1 MRLPAIVI
9 NFKCY
14 EQAIGKNGLTL
25 AKICEQVAKE
35 TGTSIVIAPQ
45 LVDLALIC
53 KEVDIPVFAQHID
66 NVDVGSCT
74 GHTTAEAVKG
84 TGAEGSLINH
94 SEHRLKIADIDK
106 LVQKCRRIG
115 LETIVCTNN
124 LKISEACALLNP
136 NFIAVEPPELIGG
149 DVSVTTA
156 NPEIVQGTV
165 KEIKK
170 INPEVK
176 VLTGAGVKNG
186 EDVKKAIE
194 LGTSGVL
201 LASGVVKSDDPKK
214 ALLDLISGLNK

>member
-9 NFKCY
+9 NFKSY
-14 EQAIGKNGLTL
+14 KQAIGENGLTL

-35 TGTSIVIAPQ
+35 TGTSIIIAPQ

-74 GHTTAEAVKG
+74 GHTTAEAIKG
-84 TGAEGSLINH
+84 AGAEGSLINH

-124 LKISEACALLNP
+124 LKTSKACALLNP

-149 DVSVTTA
+149 DISVTTA

-201 LASGVVKSDDPKK
+201 LASGVVKSDDPKE
-214 ALLDLISGLNK
+214 ALLDLISGLKK